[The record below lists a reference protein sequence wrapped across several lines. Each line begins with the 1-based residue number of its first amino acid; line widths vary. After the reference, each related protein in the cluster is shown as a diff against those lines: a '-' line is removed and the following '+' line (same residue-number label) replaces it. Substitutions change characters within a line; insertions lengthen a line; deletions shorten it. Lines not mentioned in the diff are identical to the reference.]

1 MSLLNPRLGLRI
13 KLVFLS
19 SFLFAIPWLGYKYV
33 WEMEKYLRKGQE
45 QTLVGTVSAAATAL
59 HERPNLFNSQASFL
73 RDVRQGRD
81 LYAIE
86 VPSEASAPIQLDGN
100 LEEWKNFQY
109 EPYFY
114 GDNYVIND
122 KENYDPASLSF
133 SHMVVKYEDHLY
145 VMFEV
150 IDDYIVYRKENS
162 FNVHRNDNIQVAF
175 LDKEEKFQRYIIS
188 NTEPGWI
195 NAYLT
200 KPEAGSVYPIEH
212 ESKIQGSWLETP
224 KGYNVELRIP
234 LELIGNKLGF
244 SIYDIDS
251 SRSRKLNTVVGTS
264 NTQSSDQLGTVL
276 VPSPEIEQILKG
288 LARSN
293 SRIWVIDSHRRV
305 LARIGDI
312 RSATG
317 VNADSEDYKVAPT
330 SWLQRLEQ
338 KYLHPLY
345 YQLLTRPPQDFVDE
359 LEAAT
364 ELAGSQID
372 EAILGEV
379 KSSWYLTPDKKAVVL
394 SAAHPI
400 WVDEKVSGVVVA
412 EETTNGIRTI
422 RNKALE
428 RLFSVILAV
437 MLLSTLALFLFAS
450 RISYRIRKL
459 RSQAEHA
466 IDEHGRIHTAF
477 KGSGVNDEIGDLS
490 RSFSNIV
497 SRLGQYNSY
506 LENMTSRLSHEFRT
520 PVTVVR
526 SSLDNLAMLKHDE
539 DAKVYMDRA
548 QDGIKR
554 LNTILTNM
562 SEATGLEHSLQSSE
576 KELFNLKEL
585 VEGCVEGY
593 RSAYKNQIFKANVDS
608 KALNVNGV
616 PENIA
621 QLIDKV
627 VANAVEFSQHEDA
640 ISIKLS
646 KHMGQAKLT
655 IINKGPLLS
664 GDMHGKLFES
674 MVSVR
679 ELNQNK
685 SSSNN
690 EAHLGIGL
698 YIARVIAEF
707 HQGHITI
714 ENNSDQSGVMAT
726 IWLPIITQSKTNS

>member
-1 MSLLNPRLGLRI
+1 MSILKPRIGLRL

-19 SFLFAIPWLGYKYV
+19 SFLFTIPWLGYKYV

-45 QTLVGTVSAAATAL
+45 QTLVGAVSAAATAL

-73 RDVRQGRD
+73 NDVRKGRD
-81 LYAIE
+81 LYA
-86 VPSEASAPIQLDGN
+86 VDVSDPIQLDGN
-100 LEEWKNFQY
+100 LQEW
-109 EPYFY
+109 EYF
-114 GDNYVIND
+114 NYQPHYYSDDYVL
-122 KENYDPASLSF
+122 ENEGEYNPASLSF
-133 SHMVVKYEDHLY
+133 KHMVVKYEDYLY

-150 IDDYIVYRKENS
+150 VDDYIVYRKENT

-175 LDKEEKFQRYIIS
+175 LNKEDQFQRYIIS
-188 NTEPGWI
+188 NEKPGWI
-195 NAYLT
+195 NAYLI
-200 KPEAGSVYPIEH
+200 KSDDGSVHPIHH
-212 ESKIQGSWLETP
+212 ENKIQGNWLETP
-224 KGYNVELRIP
+224 RGYNVELRIP
-234 LELIGNKLGF
+234 LAMIGNKLGF
-244 SIYDIDS
+244 AIHDVDNSHT
-251 SRSRKLNTVVGTS
+251 RKIENIVGTS
-264 NTQSSDQLGTVL
+264 NTQHSDQLGTVL

-305 LARIGDI
+305 IARMGDI
-312 RSATG
+312 RSASG
-317 VNADSEDYKVAPT
+317 VINDPEAQNEDQL
-330 SWLQRLEQ
+330 SWLQVLEQ

-359 LEAAT
+359 LEEAT
-364 ELAGSQID
+364 ELVGSQID
-372 EAILGEV
+372 EAIFGEV

-400 WVDEKVSGVVVA
+400 WVDEKVMGVVVA

-422 RNKALE
+422 RNNALE

-459 RSQAEHA
+459 RSQAEHV
-466 IDEHGRIHTAF
+466 IDEHGRIHASF

-490 RSFSNIV
+490 RSFSSIV

-526 SSLDNLAMLKHDE
+526 SSLDNLAMLDHNE
-539 DAKVYMDRA
+539 EAKVYMERA
-548 QDGIKR
+548 QEGIKR
-554 LNTILTNM
+554 LNAILTNM
-562 SEATGLEHSLQSSE
+562 SEATRLEHSLQSSE
-576 KELFNLKEL
+576 KEVFNLTKL
-585 VEGCVEGY
+585 VQGCSEGY
-593 RSAYKNQIFKANVDS
+593 KAAYDEYAFETNICNTDLK
-608 KALNVNGV
+608 VNGV

-627 VANAVEFSQHEDA
+627 VANAVEFSNLNDP
-640 ISIKLS
+640 IVIMLS
-646 KHMGQAKLT
+646 KEMGQAKLS

-664 GDMHGKLFES
+664 KEMQGRLFES

-679 ELNQNK
+679 EQAHK
-685 SSSNN
+685 TDPGKN
-690 EAHLGIGL
+690 ETHLGIGL
-698 YIARVIAEF
+698 YIARLIAEF

-714 ENNSDQSGVMAT
+714 ENNNDQTGVAAT
-726 IWLPIITQSKTNS
+726 IWLPIYTDKKLDS

>member
-1 MSLLNPRLGLRI
+1 MSLLKPRLGLRI

-45 QTLVGTVSAAATAL
+45 QTLIGTVSAAATAL
-59 HERPNLFNSQASFL
+59 HERPNLFNAQASFL
-73 RDVRQGRD
+73 SDMRQGRD
-81 LYAIE
+81 LYAID
-86 VPSEASAPIQLDGN
+86 VSESIQLDGN

-109 EPYFY
+109 QPHYYDDDYLIE
-114 GDNYVIND
+114 NN
-122 KENYDPASLSF
+122 KEYDAKSLSF
-133 SHMVVKYEDHLY
+133 NHMLVKYENYLY

-150 IDDYIVYRKENS
+150 IDDYIVYREKQN
-162 FNVHRNDNIQVAF
+162 FNIHRNDTIQIAF
-175 LDKEEKFQRYIIS
+175 LNKEDEFKRYIIS
-188 NTEPGWI
+188 NETPGWVS
-195 NAYLT
+195 AYLT
-200 KPEAGSVYPIEH
+200 KPEEDSVYPVQH
-212 ESKIQGSWLETP
+212 ESKIQGNWVETP

-234 LELIGNKLGF
+234 LEMIGNKLGF
-244 SIYDIDS
+244 AIHDVDNSH
-251 SRSRKLNTVVGTS
+251 SRKINNIVGTS
-264 NTQSSDQLGTVL
+264 NTQNPEQLGTVL

-312 RSATG
+312 RSASG
-317 VNADSEDYKVAPT
+317 VMNEEQTYHDAPL

-338 KYLHPLY
+338 KFLHPIY

-359 LEAAT
+359 LEEAT
-364 ELAGSQID
+364 ELLGSQVD
-372 EAILGEV
+372 EAIIGEV
-379 KSSWYLTPDKKAVVL
+379 GSSWYLTPDKRAVVL

-400 WVDEKVSGVVVA
+400 WVDEKVMGVVVA

-459 RSQAEHA
+459 RSQAEHV
-466 IDEHGRIHTAF
+466 IDEQGRIHTTF
-477 KGSGVNDEIGDLS
+477 KGSNVNDEIGDLS
-490 RSFSNIV
+490 RSFSSIV
-497 SRLGQYNSY
+497 DRLGQYNSY

-526 SSLDNLAMLKHDE
+526 SSLDNLAMLDNNE

-548 QDGIKR
+548 QEGIKR

-562 SEATGLEHSLQSSE
+562 SEATGLDHSLQSSE
-576 KELFNLKEL
+576 KEIFNLTEL

-593 RSAYKNQIFKANVDS
+593 RGAYKNYVFKAEINAQDIQI
-608 KALNVNGV
+608 NGV

-627 VANAVEFSQHEDA
+627 IANAVEFSQPKDA
-640 ISIKLS
+640 IKITFS
-646 KHMGQAKLT
+646 KQMGQAKLV
-655 IINKGPLLS
+655 IKNKGPLLS
-664 GDMHGKLFES
+664 EEMQGRLFES

-679 ELNQNK
+679 DQKQKNITN
-685 SSSNN
+685 NN
-690 EAHLGIGL
+690 ETHLGIGL

-714 ENNSDQSGVMAT
+714 ENNSKQSGVMAT
-726 IWLPIITQSKTNS
+726 IWLPIVSLN

>member
-1 MSLLNPRLGLRI
+1 MKIFNPRLGLRI

-45 QTLVGTVSAAATAL
+45 KTLVGTVSAAATAL
-59 HERPNLFNSQASFL
+59 HERPNLFNEQASFL
-73 RDVRQGRD
+73 SDVRQGRD
-81 LYAIE
+81 LYAID
-86 VPSEASAPIQLDGN
+86 VSEPIQLDGD
-100 LEEWKNFQY
+100 LEEWQSFQY
-109 EPYFY
+109 QPHYY
-114 GDNYVIND
+114 GDDYMLETQS
-122 KENYDPASLSF
+122 KYDPASLSF
-133 SHMVVKYEDHLY
+133 NHMVVKYEEYLY

-150 IDDYIVYRKENS
+150 VDDYIVYRKENT
-162 FNVHRNDNIQVAF
+162 FNVHHNDNIRIAF
-175 LDKEEKFQRYIIS
+175 TNKEDEFQRYIIA
-188 NTEPGWI
+188 NENAGWV

-200 KPEAGSVYPIEH
+200 KPEAGSVYPLHH
-212 ESKIQGSWLETP
+212 ESKIQGQWVETP

-234 LELIGNKLGF
+234 LEMLGGKLGF
-244 SIYDIDS
+244 AIYDVDNS
-251 SRSRKLNTVVGTS
+251 HNRTLKNAVGTS
-264 NTQSSDQLGTVL
+264 DTQSAEQLGTVL

-312 RSATG
+312 RSASG
-317 VNADSEDYKVAPT
+317 VIDDAQPYKRAPL
-330 SWLQRLEQ
+330 SWLQQLEE
-338 KYLHPLY
+338 KFLHPLY

-359 LEAAT
+359 LEEAR

-372 EAILGEV
+372 DAILGEV

-400 WVDEKVSGVVVA
+400 WVDEKVMGVVVA

-428 RLFSVILAV
+428 RLFTVILAV

-459 RSQAEHA
+459 RSQAEQA
-466 IDEHGRIHTAF
+466 IDEQGRVHAAF
-477 KGSGVNDEIGDLS
+477 KGSAVNDEIGDLS
-490 RSFSNIV
+490 RSFSSIV

-526 SSLDNLAMLKHDE
+526 SSLDNLAMLKHDNE
-539 DAKVYMDRA
+539 AKVYMERA
-548 QDGIKR
+548 QEGVKR

-562 SEATGLEHSLQSSE
+562 SEATGLEHALQSSE
-576 KELFNLKEL
+576 KEQFNLTEL
-585 VEGCVEGY
+585 VKGCVEGY
-593 RSAYKNQIFKANVDS
+593 RGAYEEHQFDAKIEQQDLIM
-608 KALNVNGV
+608 NGV

-621 QLIDKV
+621 QLLDKV
-627 VANAVEFSQHEDA
+627 IANAVEFSQPDDA
-640 ISIKLS
+640 IKITLRKE
-646 KHMGQAKLT
+646 MGQARIT
-655 IINKGPLLS
+655 IINQGPLLS
-664 GDMHGKLFES
+664 EEMQGRLFES

-679 ELNQNK
+679 EQNK
-685 SSSNN
+685 QQ
-690 EAHLGIGL
+690 ETHLGIGL
-698 YIARVIAEF
+698 YIARIIAEF
-707 HQGHITI
+707 HQGHMTI
-714 ENNSDQSGVMAT
+714 ENNSDQTGVVAN
-726 IWLPIITQSKTNS
+726 IWLPLITQKKANS

>member
-1 MSLLNPRLGLRI
+1 MNFLKPRIGLRL

-59 HERPNLFNSQASFL
+59 HERPNLFNAQASFL
-73 RDVRQGRD
+73 SDVRKGRD
-81 LYAIE
+81 LYAID
-86 VPSEASAPIQLDGN
+86 VSEPIQLNGDI
-100 LEEWKNFQY
+100 EEWKNYQY
-109 EPYFY
+109 QPNFY
-114 GDNYVIND
+114 ADDYVLSD
-122 KENYDPASLSF
+122 KDSYNESSLSF
-133 SHMVVKYEDHLY
+133 NHMVVKHEEYLY

-150 IDDYIVYRKENS
+150 IDDYIVYRNENS
-162 FNVHRNDNIQVAF
+162 FAVHRNDTIHISFTN
-175 LDKEEKFQRYIIS
+175 KEGDLQKYIVS
-188 NTEPGWI
+188 NSRPGWI
-195 NAYLT
+195 NTYLI
-200 KPEAGSVYPIEH
+200 KSEENSVYPLRPEN
-212 ESKIQGSWLETP
+212 EIQGNWVETP

-234 LELIGNKLGF
+234 LEMIGNKMGF
-244 SIYDIDS
+244 AIYDVDS
-251 SRSRKLNTVVGTS
+251 TTTKQIKNIVGTS
-264 NTQSSDQLGTVL
+264 NTESVDQLGTVL
-276 VPSPEIEQILKG
+276 VPSPEIEKIIKG

-312 RSATG
+312 RSSAFQQS
-317 VNADSEDYKVAPT
+317 DEYKDEQLT
-330 SWLQRLEQ
+330 WLQKIEA

-345 YQLLTRPPQDFVDE
+345 YQLLTRPPQDFIDE
-359 LEAAT
+359 LEEAK
-364 ELAGSQID
+364 ELVGSQID
-372 EAILGEV
+372 TAIEGNV

-400 WVDEKVSGVVVA
+400 WVDEQVMGVVVA

-428 RLFSVILAV
+428 KLFTVILAV
-437 MLLSTLALFLFAS
+437 MLLSTFALFLFAS

-477 KGSGVNDEIGDLS
+477 KGSVVQDEIGDLS

-497 SRLGQYNSY
+497 GRLGQYNSY

-526 SSLDNLAMLKHDE
+526 SSLDNLAMLEHNDA
-539 DAKVYMDRA
+539 AKVYMDRA
-548 QDGIKR
+548 QEGIKR
-554 LNTILTNM
+554 LNTILNTM
-562 SEATGLEHSLQSSE
+562 SEATRLEHSLQSSE
-576 KELFNLKEL
+576 KEQFNLTELVKGCADGYRAGYGENLFNIDI
-585 VEGCVEGY
+585 C
-593 RSAYKNQIFKANVDS
+593 NQDLQVK
-608 KALNVNGV
+608 GV

-627 VANAVEFSQHEDA
+627 VANAVEFCQPQEK
-640 ISIKLS
+640 INIILS
-646 KHMGQAKLT
+646 KEMGQAKLAV
-655 IINKGPLLS
+655 INKGPLLS
-664 GDMHGKLFES
+664 EDMQGRLFES

-679 ELNQNK
+679 EQANK
-685 SSSNN
+685 NTM
-690 EAHLGIGL
+690 EQGGTHLGIGL
-698 YIARVIAEF
+698 YIARIIAEF

-714 ENNSDQSGVMAT
+714 ENTSDQSGVVAT
-726 IWLPIITQSKTNS
+726 IWLPIITQTKIVS

>member
-1 MSLLNPRLGLRI
+1 MSFLKPRIGLRL

-73 RDVRQGRD
+73 SDVSKGRD
-81 LYAIE
+81 LYAID
-86 VPSEASAPIQLDGN
+86 VSDPIQLDGE
-100 LEEWKNFQY
+100 LQEWENFQY
-109 EPYFY
+109 QPHYY
-114 GDNYVIND
+114 GDDYVLESNS
-122 KENYDPASLSF
+122 KYNPSSLSF
-133 SHMVVKYEDHLY
+133 NHMVVKYEEYLY

-150 IDDYIVYRKENS
+150 IDDYIVYRKENN

-175 LDKEEKFQRYIIS
+175 LDKEDQFQRYIIS
-188 NTEPGWI
+188 NENPGWI

-200 KPEAGSVYPIEH
+200 KPEVGSVYPIRH
-212 ESKIQGSWLETP
+212 ESKIQGNWVETP
-224 KGYNVELRIP
+224 NGYNVELRIP
-234 LELIGNKLGF
+234 LEMIGSKLGF
-244 SIYDIDS
+244 AIYDVDS
-251 SRSRKLNTVVGTS
+251 SRTRKIDNIVGTS
-264 NTQSSDQLGTVL
+264 ATQEADQLGTVL

-293 SRIWVIDSHRRV
+293 SRIWVIDAHRRV
-305 LARIGDI
+305 LARMGDI

-317 VNADSEDYKVAPT
+317 IMNDNEVYKRDSL
-330 SWLQRLEQ
+330 SWWQRTEK
-338 KYLHPLY
+338 KYLHPIY
-345 YQLLTRPPQDFVDE
+345 YKLLTRPPQDFVDE
-359 LEAAT
+359 LEKAT

-372 EAILGEV
+372 DAILGEV

-400 WVDEKVSGVVVA
+400 WVDEKVLGVVVA

-428 RLFSVILAV
+428 RLFSVILGV
-437 MLLSTLALFLFAS
+437 MLLGTLALFLFAS

-459 RSQAEHA
+459 RSQAEQA
-466 IDEHGRIHTAF
+466 IDEQGRIHTVF

-490 RSFSNIV
+490 RSFSSIV

-526 SSLDNLAMLKHDE
+526 SSLDNLAMLEHDAE
-539 DAKVYMDRA
+539 AKVYMERA
-548 QDGIKR
+548 QEGIKR
-554 LNTILTNM
+554 LNAILTNM
-562 SEATGLEHSLQSSE
+562 SEATRLEHSLQLSE
-576 KELFNLKEL
+576 KEVFNLSKL
-585 VEGCVEGY
+585 VQGCTEGY
-593 RSAYKNQIFKANVDS
+593 RAAYNEYLFETDICKIDLQ
-608 KALNVNGV
+608 VNGV
-616 PENIA
+616 PENIS

-627 VANAVEFSQHEDA
+627 VANAVEFSNTSEP
-640 ISIKLS
+640 IKIMLS
-646 KHMGQAKLT
+646 KEMGQAKLT
-655 IINKGPLLS
+655 IINNGPLLS
-664 GDMHGKLFES
+664 QEMQGRLFES

-679 ELNQNK
+679 EQSYK
-685 SSSNN
+685 KESGQS

-698 YIARVIAEF
+698 YIARLIAEF

-714 ENNSDQSGVMAT
+714 ENTRDQSGVIAT
-726 IWLPIITQSKTNS
+726 IWLPIITTKKLDS

>member
-1 MSLLNPRLGLRI
+1 MSFPKPRLGLRI

-59 HERPNLFNSQASFL
+59 HERPNLFNAQASFL
-73 RDVRQGRD
+73 SDMRQGRD
-81 LYAIE
+81 LYAID
-86 VPSEASAPIQLDGN
+86 VSEPIQLDGN
-100 LEEWKNFQY
+100 LEEWKSYQY
-109 EPYFY
+109 QPHYY
-114 GDNYVIND
+114 GDDYVIEN
-122 KENYDPASLSF
+122 KENYDPKSLSF
-133 SHMVVKYEDHLY
+133 NHMVVKYENYLY

-150 IDDYIVYRKENS
+150 IDDYIVYRKNEN
-162 FNVHRNDNIQVAF
+162 FNIHRNDTIQIAF
-175 LDKEEKFQRYIIS
+175 LNKEGQFNRYIIS
-188 NTEPGWI
+188 NDNPGWV

-200 KPEAGSVYPIEH
+200 KPEEGSVYPVQH
-212 ESKIQGSWLETP
+212 ESKIQGNWVETP

-234 LELIGNKLGF
+234 LEMIGNKLGF
-244 SIYDIDS
+244 AIYDVDNS
-251 SRSRKLNTVVGTS
+251 HSRKIKNVVGTS
-264 NTQSSDQLGTVL
+264 NTQNPEQLGTVL

-312 RSATG
+312 RSASG
-317 VNADSEDYKVAPT
+317 VILDEEAKNHSPNRSPL

-338 KYLHPLY
+338 KYLHPVY

-359 LEAAT
+359 LEEAT
-364 ELAGSQID
+364 ELLGSQVD
-372 EAILGEV
+372 DAISGEV
-379 KSSWYLTPDKKAVVL
+379 GSSWYLTPDKRAVVL

-400 WVDEKVSGVVVA
+400 WVDEKVMGVVVA

-466 IDEHGRIHTAF
+466 IDEQGRIHTTF
-477 KGSGVNDEIGDLS
+477 KGSNVNDEIGDLS
-490 RSFSNIV
+490 RSFSSIV
-497 SRLGQYNSY
+497 NRLGQYNSY

-526 SSLDNLAMLKHDE
+526 SSLDNLAMLDNDD
-539 DAKVYMDRA
+539 DAKVYMERA
-548 QDGIKR
+548 QEGIKR

-562 SEATGLEHSLQSSE
+562 SEATGLDHSLQSSE
-576 KELFNLKEL
+576 KEIFNLTEL
-585 VEGCVEGY
+585 VEGCIAGY
-593 RSAYKNQIFKANVDS
+593 RGAYKSNIFEAKVDADVLQI
-608 KALNVNGV
+608 NGV

-627 VANAVEFSQHEDA
+627 IANAVEFSLPKD
-640 ISIKLS
+640 SINITLS
-646 KHMGQAKLT
+646 KQMGQAKLV
-655 IINKGPLLS
+655 IMNKGPLLS
-664 GDMHGKLFES
+664 EEMQGRLFES

-679 ELNQNK
+679 NQNQK
-685 SSSNN
+685 NKTGNSES
-690 EAHLGIGL
+690 HLGIGL

-714 ENNSDQSGVMAT
+714 ENNPQQSGVMAT
-726 IWLPIITQSKTNS
+726 IWLPIITQNKFE